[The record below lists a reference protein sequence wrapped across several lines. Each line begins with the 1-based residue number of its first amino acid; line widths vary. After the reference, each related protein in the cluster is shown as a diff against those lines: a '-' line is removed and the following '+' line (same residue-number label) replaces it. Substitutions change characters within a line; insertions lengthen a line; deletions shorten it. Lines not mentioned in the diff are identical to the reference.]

1 MKWIIGILGFTAA
14 LAGYLKYPSMRYQL
28 TGLSQSVPAKPA
40 AIKPSAAPA
49 ADSPTTPSTTTPS
62 TTTPSTTTPSTTTP
76 SPTTPST
83 TAPTASA
90 IDLARLTPAQLPTQV
105 TLKISTEVG
114 DATGLKMKIDPGSR
128 LTLVRIEGDQ
138 VVVSPGS
145 SPFEGR
151 VPVSGTDL
159 MEQLAANP
167 QLAPSPQVPAG
178 QTAPQSG
185 TSTEPNVTPPQ
196 AGTNAVPAV
205 VPQSGTPADAVE
217 VMKSHL
223 RGGAIKE
230 FTFEQV
236 QEWKAEPDEVI
247 NAETYQIGLVRY
259 TQESI
264 FGVKTIEAKALM
276 QGGRVVRWI
285 WPKNPSA
292 EIK

>member
-1 MKWIIGILGFTAA
+1 
-14 LAGYLKYPSMRYQL
+14 
-28 TGLSQSVPAKPA
+28 
-40 AIKPSAAPA
+40 PSA
-49 ADSPTTPSTTTPS
+49 TTPTAQTTQS
-62 TTTPSTTTPSTTTP
+62 
-76 SPTTPST
+76 
-83 TAPTASA
+83 APA

-105 TLKISTEVG
+105 TLKIATEVG

-128 LTLVRIEGDQ
+128 LTLVRVEGDQ

-159 MEQLAANP
+159 MDQLSANP
-167 QLAPSPQVPAG
+167 QLAPSAQVPAG
-178 QTAPQSG
+178 QAAPQPG
-185 TSTEPNVTPPQ
+185 TAIEPNVTPPQ
-196 AGTNAVPAV
+196 AGTSSVPGAVPS
-205 VPQSGTPADAVE
+205 SGIPADAVE

-223 RGGAIKE
+223 RSGAIKE

-247 NAETYQIGLVRY
+247 NAETYQTGLVRY
-259 TQESI
+259 NTQENI

>member
-14 LAGYLKYPSMRYQL
+14 LVGYLKYPSMRYQL

-40 AIKPSAAPA
+40 AINSSAAPVADTPTPPPATTPSAATPPA
-49 ADSPTTPSTTTPS
+49 TTPSATPPS
-62 TTTPSTTTPSTTTP
+62 ATPP
-76 SPTTPST
+76 
-83 TAPTASA
+83 TAPT

-159 MEQLAANP
+159 MDQLAANP

-178 QTAPQSG
+178 QAAPQPG
-185 TSTEPNVTPPQ
+185 TATEPNVTPPQ
-196 AGTNAVPAV
+196 AGTSAVPGV
-205 VPQSGTPADAVE
+205 VPPSGIPADAVE
-217 VMKSHL
+217 VRKSHL
-223 RGGAIKE
+223 RSGVIKE

-247 NAETYQIGLVRY
+247 NAETYQTGLVRY
-259 TQESI
+259 TQENI